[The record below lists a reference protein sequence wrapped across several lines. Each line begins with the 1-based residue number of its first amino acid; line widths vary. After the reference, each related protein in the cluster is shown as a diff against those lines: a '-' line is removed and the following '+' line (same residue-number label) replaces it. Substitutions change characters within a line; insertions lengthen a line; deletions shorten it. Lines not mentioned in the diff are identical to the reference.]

1 MQGKVRKGTPSGH
14 KQERGSSRTPIGSK
28 SGKGSRLGHEDKSE
42 DNRSNSEKQRQ
53 DELIK
58 QLAQRNNDLS
68 QKVHELERF
77 VETSLKEAKLKVI
90 SSQLLSFYHSKKKFY
105 AFFVICK

>member
-1 MQGKVRKGTPSGH
+1 MFFFQMQGKGGKGSTSPA
-14 KQERGSSRTPIGSK
+14 GSK
-28 SGKGSRLGHEDKSE
+28 SGKGSRQGGRDGKTEDS
-42 DNRSNSEKQRQ
+42 RSNAEKQKQ

-77 VETSLKEAKLKVI
+77 VETSLKEAKLKVRFI
-90 SSQLLSFYHSKKKFY
+90 NSLLF
-105 AFFVICK
+105 A